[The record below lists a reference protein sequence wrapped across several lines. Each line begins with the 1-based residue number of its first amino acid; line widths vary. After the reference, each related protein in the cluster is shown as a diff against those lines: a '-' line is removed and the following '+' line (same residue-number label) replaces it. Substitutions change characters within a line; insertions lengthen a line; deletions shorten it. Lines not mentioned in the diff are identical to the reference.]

1 MSQALTLARP
11 YARAAF
17 SIARDDG
24 KFADWSAA
32 LGFAAHVAS
41 DPRVAGLLG
50 NPKLGDADAVALLS
64 PAGAQPLFG
73 NFLALL
79 ADNRRLGLLPEIPG
93 LYEAIG
99 RASCRERGCQYV

>member
-11 YARAAF
+11 YARPAC

-50 NPKLGDADAVALLS
+50 NPKLGAADAVALIS
-64 PAGAQPLFG
+64 PEGPQPLFG
-73 NFLALL
+73 HITALPAANSRPVQPPDIPAPSDDL
-79 ADNRRLGLLPEIPG
+79 RAQSLG
-93 LYEAIG
+93 
-99 RASCRERGCQYV
+99 R

>member
-17 SIARDDG
+17 SIASDDG

-50 NPKLGDADAVALLS
+50 NRKLGDPDAVALLS
-64 PAGAQPLFG
+64 PQGAQPLSRT
-73 NFLALL
+73 FLSFLPTTAALCTSRNSC
-79 ADNRRLGLLPEIPG
+79 DCTKNCQPTTETRR
-93 LYEAIG
+93 IG
-99 RASCRERGCQYV
+99 